1 MSEKSAAKALKEKLF
16 YKKVNGRQGADE
28 TLLKSVDE
36 YCEGYK
42 KFLDASKPSVRPQR
56 MLSKWLKSVD
66 LPRLS
71 RVKSIM
77 QEIRFM

>member
-28 TLLKSVDE
+28 TLLKSVDD

-42 KFLDASKPSVRPQR
+42 KFLNTSKTEREAAKNAIEMAKKHGFAP
-56 MLSKWLKSVD
+56 
-66 LPRLS
+66 
-71 RVKSIM
+71 
-77 QEIRFM
+77 

>member
-28 TLLKSVDE
+28 ALLKSIDE

-42 KFLDASKPSVRPQR
+42 SYLDASKTEREAAKNAIESA
-56 MLSKWLKSVD
+56 LALIEK
-66 LPRLS
+66 
-71 RVKSIM
+71 
-77 QEIRFM
+77 